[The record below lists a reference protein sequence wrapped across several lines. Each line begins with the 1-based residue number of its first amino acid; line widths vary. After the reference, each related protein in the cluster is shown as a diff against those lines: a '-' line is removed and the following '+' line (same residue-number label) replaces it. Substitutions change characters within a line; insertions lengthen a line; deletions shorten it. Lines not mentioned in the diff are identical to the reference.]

1 MNDMAVM
8 AAMVAMVAMVA
19 MAMFRDAPVL
29 RLRRRLTIELH

>member
-8 AAMVAMVAMVA
+8 AVMAAMAAT
-19 MAMFRDAPVL
+19 AMFRDAPVL